1 MKRMKK
7 FMVIG
12 RLKNSGELSFGG
24 SDDDEFEDFSKQHL
38 CSLLSNDSF
47 TSYEIIKN
55 SQLSKL
61 SF

>member
-12 RLKNSGELSFGG
+12 RLKNSGEPSFGG
-24 SDDDEFEDFSKQHL
+24 SDGDEFEDFSKQHL

-47 TSYEIIKN
+47 MSYEIRK
-55 SQLSKL
+55 SSHPSKL